1 MTSIGPRRLVLL
13 GVAGWA
19 VLVLLGVVQ
28 YVILGEEWTRGY
40 LDALAL
46 VAGVLLI
53 WRFLR

>member
-1 MTSIGPRRLVLL
+1 
-13 GVAGWA
+13 
-19 VLVLLGVVQ
+19 VQ